1 MSKPRYAD
9 LEALFDAFD
18 GTGDLDEPRAEKRR
32 RILTAASR
40 RFLDQGYRKTTVEEV
55 AEDAGVAK
63 GTVYLYFP
71 SKADLLI
78 HAVAEEK
85 RTYVLALAPVLTAQM
100 PAPERLRTWIRVG
113 LGLAEQMPLTARLLR
128 GDREIL
134 AVVHDL
140 GDAWSQMVDTQL
152 EVVAEL
158 LGEAAPHLRRH
169 RARLLERT
177 RILMGLLFA
186 AALTPDARLRGG
198 LDPERWADGLS
209 HLIVD
214 GILAKEGTR

>member
-1 MSKPRYAD
+1 MSKPGYAD

-18 GTGDLDEPRAEKRR
+18 GTGDLDEPRARKRR
-32 RILTAASR
+32 RILGAASR

-55 AEDAGVAK
+55 AGDAGVAK

-85 RTYVLALAPVLTAQM
+85 RHYVLAMAPVLTAEM
-100 PAPERLRTWIRVG
+100 PAAERLRTWVRVG
-113 LGLAEQMPLTARLLR
+113 LGLAEQMPLTARLIR

-140 GDAWSQMVDTQL
+140 GDAWTGMVDTQIG
-152 EVVAEL
+152 VVAEL
-158 LGEAAPHLRRH
+158 LGDAAPHLRRH
-169 RARLLERT
+169 KAQLLERT
-177 RILMGLLFA
+177 RILLGLLFA
-186 AALTPDARLRGG
+186 AALTTDARLRGG

-209 HLIVD
+209 RLILD
-214 GILAKEGTR
+214 GILAKESSR